1 MQKLFFVCL
10 MFISSSTAGCI
21 SFDDE
26 WSEGPDLL
34 WIELIYTQET
44 VNPVEKTSG
53 YMTLDT
59 YDCWDKM
66 RDGNEIFHHDPSRFS
81 DTKVVIIEHHPQFSA
96 SHHDTIY
103 WTFSSYEFDFQ
114 WNSSISNLTALFNGS
129 NENVSVNG
137 QSLNESNAMTYS
149 ELIEDSFIWRK
160 NGDTFNEDV
169 YHNITI
175 TNHGELKSFNKPKV
189 DCD

>member
-1 MQKLFFVCL
+1 

-81 DTKVVIIEHHPQFSA
+81 DAKVVIIEHHPQFSA

-114 WNSSISNLTALFNGS
+114 WNSSCLLYTSPS
-129 NENVSVNG
+129 PR
-137 QSLNESNAMTYS
+137 
-149 ELIEDSFIWRK
+149 D
-160 NGDTFNEDV
+160 
-169 YHNITI
+169 
-175 TNHGELKSFNKPKV
+175 
-189 DCD
+189 